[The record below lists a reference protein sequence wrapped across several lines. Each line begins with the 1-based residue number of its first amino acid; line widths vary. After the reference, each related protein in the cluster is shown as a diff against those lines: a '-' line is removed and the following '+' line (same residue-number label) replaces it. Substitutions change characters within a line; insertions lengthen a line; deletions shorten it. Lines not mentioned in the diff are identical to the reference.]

1 MDIEI
6 VPLMMVVGGSVLLY
20 GAIKNKNPIEV
31 VKLALTGK
39 PISGAKP
46 LNSNAVGENQGAG
59 PGAIPGTQ
67 LPGTP
72 KKDGDARTDPPG
84 FDPNKDFV
92 VPILPGEGSMGS
104 GVL

>member
-20 GAIKNKNPIEV
+20 GAIKNKNPIDV
-31 VKLALTGK
+31 VKNALTGK
-39 PISGAKP
+39 SLASARP
-46 LNSNAVGENQGAG
+46 LNSAAAGNPGAG
-59 PGAIPGTQ
+59 PGSIPGTQ

-72 KKDGDARTDPPG
+72 QKDGDARTDPPG
-84 FDPNKDFV
+84 FDPNRDSV
-92 VPILPGEGSMGS
+92 VPILPGEGARGS